1 VRRLHLFRNIVLSS
15 SLFSRTRLLP
25 TLIVGASM
33 LSGCVSSQASPR
45 PGTELTCPN
54 GKKRV
59 VAHCNN
65 VASLKQ
71 QVIEGNAGLPKIGLG
86 LSAKF
91 EERAVAQVTEAT
103 QQLALELDA
112 HCSKFN
118 ACAIEEERWLAEE
131 QRLREHVRL
140 VGTMR
145 TEPSAAVGDAIWEN
159 ATPALA
165 AQRLSLAVEVEARR
179 PGAPGFAPHTSG
191 APLHSGDELRFQV
204 QSNLPAY
211 VYVLLLSSQGTP
223 EQLFPSAAL
232 GTANPMRAN
241 APVQI
246 PPSSTGVLAL
256 DRTVGREHLQIIAA
270 ARPISDIETRLATL
284 GRSGGQPV
292 REELLRTVGD
302 LVCEPSGTRG
312 MVLKSTS
319 VSCGPATS
327 RGLVLKPAQPSAGG
341 PVGALSSLLKAEPN
355 DDVIVFQHEI
365 DHVE

>member
-1 VRRLHLFRNIVLSS
+1 
-15 SLFSRTRLLP
+15 
-25 TLIVGASM
+25 M
-33 LSGCVSSQASPR
+33 LSGCVSSHSSPR
-45 PGTELTCPN
+45 PGTELTCPD

-71 QVIEGNAGLPKIGLG
+71 QVIEGNAGLPKLGLG

-91 EERAVAQVTEAT
+91 EERTVSQITEAT

-145 TEPSAAVGDAIWEN
+145 SAPSAAVGDAIWEN

-165 AQRLSLAVEVEARR
+165 AQRLALAVEVEARR
-179 PGAPGFAPHTSG
+179 PGAAAFSRHVSG

-204 QSNLPAY
+204 QSNVPAY

-223 EQLFPSAAL
+223 EQLFPSAAM
-232 GTANPMRAN
+232 GTTNPLRPN
-241 APVQI
+241 AAVQI
-246 PPSSTGVLAL
+246 PPASVGVLAL
-256 DRTVGREHLQIIAA
+256 DGRVGREHLQIIAS
-270 ARPISDIETRLATL
+270 ARPIPDIEARLAEL
-284 GRSGGQPV
+284 GRTGGGAVQEQV
-292 REELLRTVGD
+292 LRVVGN

-312 MVLKSTS
+312 MALKPTS
-319 VSCGPATS
+319 VSCGAATS
-327 RGLVLKPAQPSAGG
+327 RGLVMKPAQLPA
-341 PVGALSSLLKAEPN
+341 GALASTVSSLVKAEPN
-355 DDVIVFQHEI
+355 DDVIVLQHEI